1 MTRLLAVAV
10 VSLFGCASATTPVTT
25 SPSAGSA
32 ATMSESAATLF
43 TRIPSQIGAF
53 KLTERASVRGLPAD
67 SIFRFSDGS
76 KTYVSVI
83 VYDVTTDGGDND
95 TQKWVALEGE
105 KFREAQDV
113 RRKQGLIAAYVM
125 GYSDTTRF
133 MVGSRN
139 LLEHKIAMPT
149 RYPNG
154 SITVEMQYLY
164 LIDDKF
170 VKVRGTIPEQGWQ
183 ETRVPVF
190 ARELARLMAGG
201 E

>member
-1 MTRLLAVAV
+1 MSRLSIVAV
-10 VSLFGCASATTPVTT
+10 LSVFGCAPAVTPVATNPPADS
-25 SPSAGSA
+25 SPGISVSAVN
-32 ATMSESAATLF
+32 LY

-53 KLTERASVRGLPAD
+53 KLTERSSVRGLPAD

-76 KTYVSVI
+76 KTYLSVI
-83 VYDVTTDGGDND
+83 VYGVTTDGGDND

-105 KFREAQDV
+105 KFKEAQDI
-113 RRKQGLIAAYVM
+113 RQKRGQISAYVM

-139 LLEHKIAMPT
+139 LLEHTIAMPT

-164 LIDDKF
+164 LIDNKF
-170 VKVRGTIPEQGWQ
+170 VKVRGTIPEHGWQ
-183 ETRVPVF
+183 QTGVPSF
-190 ARELARLMAGG
+190 ARELARRMAGG
-201 E
+201 D